1 MKRKKTKIV
10 ELVISD
16 ESQEMTIDA
25 ISLVTNPA
33 IEQDFVFFGKEKN
46 NLTLAKIDEEKRM
59 LVSPALI
66 PNKQIYR
73 YDPNTDSDYYVF
85 FSKETVRQASELYLK
100 HNNHHKATYQ
110 HEEDVSGVLTVESWI
125 KEGDQDKSKLY
136 GFDLPDGTWFVKM
149 KIENDEMW
157 NKIKSGELK
166 GLSIE
171 GYFINKMEK
180 MGKQQFSNEDIRVA
194 IKELLSGQKIEL
206 GAIDDLKKKL
216 DKNISVFDKNVSEV
230 RSMAKIFVDL
240 EGEFE
245 KLMNESSLIKK
256 QLSDLGVDDPK
267 NLGFISLKS
276 KELAK
281 LSREFIKSLR

>member
-1 MKRKKTKIV
+1 MKPT
-10 ELVISD
+10 
-16 ESQEMTIDA
+16 QENI
-25 ISLVTNPA
+25 L
-33 IEQDFVFFGKEKN
+33 
-46 NLTLAKIDEEKRM
+46 R
-59 LVSPALI
+59 LI
-66 PNKQIYR
+66 QENK
-73 YDPNTDSDYYVF
+73 P
-85 FSKETVRQASELYLK
+85 K
-100 HNNHHKATYQ
+100 
-110 HEEDVSGVLTVESWI
+110 
-125 KEGDQDKSKLY
+125 
-136 GFDLPDGTWFVKM
+136 
-149 KIENDEMW
+149 
-157 NKIKSGELK
+157 
-166 GLSIE
+166 
-171 GYFINKMEK
+171 
-180 MGKQQFSNEDIRVA
+180 
-194 IKELLSGQKIEL
+194 KELLSVQKVEL